1 MAFYKKVKQKGDSKW
16 HPRAVTKGRPYTTD
30 EVAQLL
36 SDMSTVTPGDT
47 YAVLMNLGT
56 VLGKLMGSGRS
67 VKLKGIGT
75 FYYTCRSEGTGVD
88 TPELRATGSAVRL
101 HERLH
106 GCFYIFDFIYWFCFL
121 GVPAVATTGEG
132 ASPPPPPP
140 PFGKRWTKTSR
151 AYGEPYGSH
160 VGDF

>member
-1 MAFYKKVKQKGDSKW
+1 MAFYKKVKQKGDNKW

-88 TPELRATGSAVRL
+88 TPEEVSPAQITSVQIRFIPEYFREQDGQVR
-101 HERLH
+101 ERTLLSPH
-106 GCFYIFDFIYWFCFL
+106 IEWVDEE
-121 GVPAVATTGEG
+121 EG
-132 ASPPPPPP
+132 NIMP
-140 PFGKRWTKTSR
+140 
-151 AYGEPYGSH
+151 
-160 VGDF
+160 